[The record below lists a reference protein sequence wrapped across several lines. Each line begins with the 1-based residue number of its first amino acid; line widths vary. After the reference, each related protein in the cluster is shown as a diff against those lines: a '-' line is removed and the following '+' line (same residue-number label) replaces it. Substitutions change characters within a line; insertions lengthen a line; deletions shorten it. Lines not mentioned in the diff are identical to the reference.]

1 MSTAEERRAR
11 AWWASQMPSDRETR
25 QDDLRRQLDRFGIDL
40 PADKRGW
47 IMAAYEAA
55 NA

>member
-1 MSTAEERRAR
+1 MMTVEERRAR
-11 AWWASQMPSDRETR
+11 AWWASLMPSDRESR
-25 QDDLRRQLDRFGIDL
+25 SDDLRRQLDRFGIDL

>member
-1 MSTAEERRAR
+1 MMTTEERRAR
-11 AWWASQMPSDRETR
+11 AWWASLMPSDRESR
-25 QDDLRRQLDRFGIDL
+25 QEEVRRQLDRFGIDV
-40 PADKRGW
+40 PSDNHGW